1 MCCFFSAE
9 ANSNCIKRSLANLS
23 NIKNSKWFKS
33 CLAWISIIL
42 YILDISSDI
51 YVGVDLI
58 YHCHYYYG
66 AIILSVILIPGFIFG
81 FYLWFRAVK
90 KGWSFK
96 VLLFTPFFP
105 YIWNS
110 AYYSIHTL
118 LSSECCS
125 KNWQCK
131 GRRNRNKCFRVRF
144 LYFEIKLVYHSFKF
158 ALSTRT
164 FLN

>member
-105 YIWNS
+105 IFGTVLIIPFTLYCLVNAALKIGS
-110 AYYSIHTL
+110 AKEEETETSA
-118 LSSECCS
+118 SE
-125 KNWQCK
+125 
-131 GRRNRNKCFRVRF
+131 
-144 LYFEIKLVYHSFKF
+144 
-158 ALSTRT
+158 
-164 FLN
+164 